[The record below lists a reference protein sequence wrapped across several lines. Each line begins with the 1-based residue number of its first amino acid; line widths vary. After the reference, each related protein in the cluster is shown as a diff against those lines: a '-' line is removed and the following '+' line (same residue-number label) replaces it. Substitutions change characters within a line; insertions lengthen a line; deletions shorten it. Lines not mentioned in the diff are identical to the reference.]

1 MDRYEWRG
9 DFLGFTL
16 DGVHSSSLGIVR
28 VSDGSR
34 YNEELVPEFE
44 DKIVKVSG
52 RNDTYYFGS
61 EYKQRTFEIKI
72 AFDHLTEKQLRQLRI
87 LMNGHGLKDLIF
99 DEAPYKVYKVKCNGT
114 ASLTYL
120 CFEENYDR
128 IYKGEGTLNFVAYF
142 PFARSRFNYIE
153 EYNAHNIPE
162 WGGIDDNRQEW
173 AKISGIPSNT
183 KTYTMKTETV
193 IDNGNTYNN
202 YTYTKTLNEL
212 QQEAVSGTVRDTNG
226 QVVIFKNPGDISTNM
241 KVVLRDERGTSRK
254 IKVSIKKVTNNNI
267 NSPEEVG
274 FLTIQIP
281 FSLSLTYYYIDMN
294 NHLITR
300 YWNVDDWKNPANG
313 VVVNDFIISG
323 NFVSIPASQ
332 DNEYYYLELIPLD
345 IVNSNPNLSMTIYS
359 IDEYN
364 YLYY

>member
-72 AFDHLTEKQLRQLRI
+72 AFDHLTEKQLRQLRV

-120 CFEENYDR
+120 CFEEDYNR
-128 IYKGEGTLNFVAYF
+128 IYKGEGTLNFIAYF

-173 AKISGIPSNT
+173 AKVSGIPSNT
-183 KTYTMKTETV
+183 KEYQAKVDAIYYGGSHYSGGLSTV
-193 IDNGNTYNN
+193 TG
-202 YTYTKTLNEL
+202 TLG
-212 QQEAVSGTVRDTNG
+212 QIVSNRI
-226 QVVIFKNPGDISTNM
+226 IFLKNPGDVAANIIFSLESRSTQEHRYKISLN
-241 KVVLRDERGTSRK
+241 
-254 IKVSIKKVTNNNI
+254 KVTNNDL
-267 NSPEEVG
+267 VG
-274 FLTIQIP
+274 RKKLGYLILKTSGVVYHGYTID
-281 FSLSLTYYYIDMN
+281 SN
-294 NHLITR
+294 NHLITHYPTQSDR
-300 YWNVDDWKNPANG
+300 INLTNGTVANNLILEG
-313 VVVNDFIISG
+313 DFF
-323 NFVSIPASQ
+323 NIPPSA
-332 DNEYYYLELIPLD
+332 DNEYYYLEITPLD
-345 IVNSNPNLSMTIYS
+345 ININNSQPVLQNWLDFKDIL
-359 IDEYN
+359 EYN